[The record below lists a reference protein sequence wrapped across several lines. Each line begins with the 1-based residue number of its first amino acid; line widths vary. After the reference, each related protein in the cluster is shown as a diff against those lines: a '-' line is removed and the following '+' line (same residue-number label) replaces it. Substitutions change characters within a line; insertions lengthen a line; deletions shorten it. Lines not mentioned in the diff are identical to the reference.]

1 MEFAAG
7 DKVRYLNDV
16 GGGTVVKTIDS
27 QLVEIMDENGF
38 EMPVLKSELVLIAPT
53 KTSNKQAVNSAAVSV
68 TVEKPETVEI
78 KTPSA
83 AHVIEG
89 NDTPKLSFA
98 FVPVDGNIL
107 ADQFEIY
114 LINDCNY
121 HLLYTVH
128 EKINYSLT
136 LFDAGM
142 VDANTKVL
150 IGKAAK
156 SDISKVNTYTVQ
168 GVYYKKKQTGSL
180 AAIQEDVKFN
190 PIKLS
195 KPGSF
200 KENEYFDH
208 LAIVI
213 PLGSATM
220 EQVAEQISD
229 EDIAALVTQE
239 KQNRPRVVISKP
251 KQADELR
258 EIDLHIHELV
268 DDETGLTPGDI
279 LDIQVKRFKKEMEQ
293 AILDRVK
300 KIVFIHGVGQ
310 GVLKMKIRTIL
321 DRDYRK
327 YQYQDASFAKYKF
340 GATLIEL

>member
-16 GGGTVVKTIDS
+16 GGGTVVRTIDS
-27 QLVEIMDENGF
+27 QLVEIMDSNGF

-53 KTSNKQAVNSAAVSV
+53 KPSNKQAVTSSSAPA
-68 TVEKPETVEI
+68 EKPETVEI
-78 KTPSA
+78 KTPGA
-83 AHVIEG
+83 AQIVEG

-98 FVPVDGNIL
+98 FVPVGGNIL

-128 EKINYSLT
+128 EKIHNTLT

-142 VDANTKVL
+142 VDANTKVM
-150 IGKAAK
+150 IGKAGK

-168 GVYYKKKQTGSL
+168 GTYYKKKQTGCI
-180 AAIQEDVKFN
+180 APVQEDIKFN

-208 LAIVI
+208 PAIII
-213 PLGSATM
+213 PLGSSTM
-220 EQVAEQISD
+220 EHAAEQITD

-239 KQNRPRVVISKP
+239 KQGRPRVIVSKP

-268 DDETGLTPGDI
+268 EDEAGLTPGDI

-293 AILDRVK
+293 ALLDRVK

>member
-16 GGGTVVKTIDS
+16 GGGTVVRNIDS

-53 KTSNKQAVNSAAVSV
+53 KPSNKQVANPAVSA
-68 TVEKPETVEI
+68 EKAESVEI

-83 AHVIEG
+83 AQIIEG
-89 NDTPKLSFA
+89 NDLPKLSFA
-98 FVPVDGNIL
+98 FVPVGGNIL

-128 EKINYSLT
+128 EKIHNSLT

-142 VDANTKVL
+142 ADANTKVM
-150 IGKAAK
+150 IGKATK
-156 SDISKVNTYTVQ
+156 SDISKVTTYSVQ
-168 GVYYKKKQTGSL
+168 GVYYKKKQTGIIL
-180 AAIQEDVKFN
+180 PVQEDIKFN

-200 KENEYFDH
+200 KDNEYFDH
-208 LAIVI
+208 LAIII
-213 PLGSATM
+213 PLGSSTM
-220 EQVAEQISD
+220 EQAAEQISD
-229 EDIAALVTQE
+229 ADIAALVTQE
-239 KQNRPRVVISKP
+239 KHARPRVIVSKP
-251 KQADELR
+251 NQADELR

-268 DDETGLTPGDI
+268 EDESGLTPGDI

-293 AILDRVK
+293 AITDRVK